1 MKYKTKK
8 NNIKHKK
15 TIKLNKHNNNKKKI
29 LNIKKIQ
36 KGGVG
41 NIEEDTFPDIETALA
56 ELMAPTL
63 NISRLGDNVVEEITN
78 NIEDLWNNN
87 PEGPGNTIPI
97 YRWQLMVLF
106 TLLKYSSSIS
116 SIHQVT
122 TSNILI
128 PFNEARNI
136 SIRKNIDIN
145 VMNPTSE
152 SDVITGLIITRNAS
166 TIYEFTTLYDTLI
179 NLYPNNLLDKPR
191 IYIQTLA
198 LTYFNRLPL
207 YNIEFNVD
215 DIPSNT
221 TPFENINFAIGT
233 LTSIL
238 PQTYIEY
245 DLLIQ
250 LIHSK
255 WNEYSTIPKYEWIEY
270 FMTENTSWRIKPPA
284 LNYRYNFA
292 ILREIDIRVEDGN
305 IYFEDLDSAINF
317 FTTNV
322 EETSMITE
330 LMDKIRYAWN
340 NELEDY
346 DEEYGRNLTIL
357 ELIDY
362 IMSSLNLHDGQYVY
376 ELTFYLNYI
385 YLLKLNQIDPSWRA
399 QTAVEDAGMDTQ
411 ERTRDSGYISFLP
424 EGVDGLNPTE
434 CSEFLTRFN
443 LLVPLS
449 DELR

>member
-1 MKYKTKK
+1 
-8 NNIKHKK
+8 
-15 TIKLNKHNNNKKKI
+15 
-29 LNIKKIQ
+29 
-36 KGGVG
+36 
-41 NIEEDTFPDIETALA
+41 
-56 ELMAPTL
+56 
-63 NISRLGDNVVEEITN
+63 
-78 NIEDLWNNN
+78 
-87 PEGPGNTIPI
+87 
-97 YRWQLMVLF
+97 
-106 TLLKYSSSIS
+106 
-116 SIHQVT
+116 
-122 TSNILI
+122 
-128 PFNEARNI
+128 
-136 SIRKNIDIN
+136 
-145 VMNPTSE
+145 
-152 SDVITGLIITRNAS
+152 
-166 TIYEFTTLYDTLI
+166 
-179 NLYPNNLLDKPR
+179 
-191 IYIQTLA
+191 
-198 LTYFNRLPL
+198 
-207 YNIEFNVD
+207 
-215 DIPSNT
+215 
-221 TPFENINFAIGT
+221 
-233 LTSIL
+233 
-238 PQTYIEY
+238 
-245 DLLIQ
+245 
-250 LIHSK
+250 
-255 WNEYSTIPKYEWIEY
+255 
-270 FMTENTSWRIKPPA
+270 MTENTSWRIKPPA